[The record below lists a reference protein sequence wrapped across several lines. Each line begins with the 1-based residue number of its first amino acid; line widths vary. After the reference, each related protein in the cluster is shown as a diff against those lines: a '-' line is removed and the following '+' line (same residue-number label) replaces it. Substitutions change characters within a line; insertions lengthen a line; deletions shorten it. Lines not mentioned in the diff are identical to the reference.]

1 MMVRLSN
8 ITFRQYMA
16 LVYIFTRISRMG
28 RVPTKEEIK
37 KVIETKSD
45 RILDATLNA
54 LKRKGLINYY
64 GINNDPIV
72 SISEEAKGLIS
83 KIADE
88 TMLIDKYESYDNIKP
103 QVRRTNIKNFFKPLQ
118 DYLLPISLEK
128 LNNEKKIFHRWYTY
142 LQDFE
147 PSLVWNKIL
156 SYKIGRGQTILDPFV
171 GSGTTVVTAKLMG
184 IDSIGIDINPVAY
197 FATKVKADIAWKC
210 DLEEFKREAN
220 SILTDLENASPIL
233 KQVRVVS
240 SINLMKR
247 MELYQ
252 WLKPKD
258 QNEISYLKERIM
270 EVSDE
275 NIRNTL
281 LLALASSAV
290 ESSNVAFC
298 PGTTFYPF
306 RKRKSFRETFI
317 DKVNY
322 FYEDLLIARKLNREY
337 GSVTCYHED
346 SRNMIDFIDK
356 KVDFIITSPPYPN
369 DLEYTRQTRLE
380 LYLLD
385 FVKSMKDVREI
396 KKKMIKGS
404 TKLIFKDSNSAQYVE
419 KFESIQ
425 NIAKNLEKAFED
437 KYWGWDYPRMIREYF
452 GDLYLSLNAFKEVLR
467 KNGYALLVVGDQT
480 YKNILIPVGKITAEI
495 AESLGFRI
503 VGIELLRN
511 RYSTLHD
518 IPLKEEIVIIKK
530 P

>member
-240 SINLMKR
+240 SINLMIL
-247 MELYQ
+247 EANNL
-252 WLKPKD
+252 
-258 QNEISYLKERIM
+258 
-270 EVSDE
+270 
-275 NIRNTL
+275 
-281 LLALASSAV
+281 V
-290 ESSNVAFC
+290 EA
-298 PGTTFYPF
+298 
-306 RKRKSFRETFI
+306 
-317 DKVNY
+317 
-322 FYEDLLIARKLNREY
+322 
-337 GSVTCYHED
+337 
-346 SRNMIDFIDK
+346 
-356 KVDFIITSPPYPN
+356 
-369 DLEYTRQTRLE
+369 
-380 LYLLD
+380 
-385 FVKSMKDVREI
+385 
-396 KKKMIKGS
+396 
-404 TKLIFKDSNSAQYVE
+404 
-419 KFESIQ
+419 
-425 NIAKNLEKAFED
+425 
-437 KYWGWDYPRMIREYF
+437 
-452 GDLYLSLNAFKEVLR
+452 
-467 KNGYALLVVGDQT
+467 
-480 YKNILIPVGKITAEI
+480 
-495 AESLGFRI
+495 
-503 VGIELLRN
+503 
-511 RYSTLHD
+511 
-518 IPLKEEIVIIKK
+518 
-530 P
+530 